1 MPTQTMDSGALR
13 PTTARGGTFFRGLP
27 VKFSWG
33 SVFAGVVAALG
44 VWILLYAFGLA
55 VGLSSVNPDTPSSV
69 KGSGIFTGV
78 WSLIVPLIALFIG
91 GMVAGRGAGPVTRGE
106 GAIHGLI
113 VWGLTT
119 VVGLWM
125 VASFFGSI
133 VTGAGKLGQS
143 AMQAGGQ
150 MIPGAM
156 PKGDLQ
162 IDEKLLAPINERLRA
177 EGKSEITGEQLQTSV
192 TEVARNAASGSGK
205 LDRQALSD
213 SLARNTGLSQQDV
226 DELSG
231 RLEAQLTQTKEQ
243 VQTTALKA
251 ADTTGKIFWGVFGA
265 LFLGLVAAML
275 GGFAGAP
282 KREITEVTIA
292 R

>member
-1 MPTQTMDSGALR
+1 MPTHTMDSGALR

-33 SVFAGVVAALG
+33 SVFAGMVAALG

-55 VGLSSVNPDTPSSV
+55 LGLSTVNPDAPSSV
-69 KGSGIFTGV
+69 RGSGIFTGV
-78 WSLIVPLIALFIG
+78 WSLIVPLIALFVG

-125 VASFFGSI
+125 VVSLFGSI
-133 VTGAGKLGQS
+133 VSGAGKLGQS

-150 MIPGAM
+150 LIPGAM

-162 IDEKLLAPINERLRA
+162 IDEKLLAPVNERLRA
-177 EGKSEITGEQLQTSV
+177 EGKSEITGQQVQTSI
-192 TEVARNAASGSGK
+192 TEVARNAASGGK
-205 LDRQALSD
+205 LDRQALAD

-231 RLEAQLTQTKEQ
+231 RLEAQLSQTKDQ

-251 ADTTGKIFWGVFGA
+251 ADATGKVFWGVFGA

-282 KREITEVTIA
+282 KRQITEVAVA